1 MLRVEKKFWNWF
13 LKNPALLIV
22 AAGTVLSLLVRYWAK
37 EFQSEDM
44 EIFFRWLGK
53 VQENGGIHSLGVKI
67 GDYGMLFHFMLVIAS
82 WLPLPPVIAIK
93 AVLLPFDFIQAIAI
107 ALIVKHI
114 TGNKLISAIAYAAA
128 LLFPVTVM
136 NSAYWGQCASFFT
149 GFGLLCV
156 YFLLKEKPVPA
167 FLFMGLAFTIK
178 LQAIFFFPFLLF
190 YYVYKKNYSLLH
202 FLLIPAV
209 ILVSALPCILAG
221 RSPLEAFR
229 LLFSQSGQYEMLSCN
244 YPSFWGL
251 MFPNYEKAFYGELQ
265 GWAIVSTLM
274 VLAVGMVLLLRLKKP
289 LTETD
294 LMKVLALTL
303 YVCPLMLPNM
313 HERYDYTAILAC
325 LLVACLDRKTLPLL
339 LVFMLINMRT
349 YGDFLFGFHLG
360 YTVNWVALSI
370 ANIACFTLYAWNFVT
385 DIRRREACP

>member
-1 MLRVEKKFWNWF
+1 M
-13 LKNPALLIV
+13 
-22 AAGTVLSLLVRYWAK
+22 
-37 EFQSEDM
+37 
-44 EIFFRWLGK
+44 
-53 VQENGGIHSLGVKI
+53 
-67 GDYGMLFHFMLVIAS
+67 
-82 WLPLPPVIAIK
+82 
-93 AVLLPFDFIQAIAI
+93 
-107 ALIVKHI
+107 
-114 TGNKLISAIAYAAA
+114 
-128 LLFPVTVM
+128 
-136 NSAYWGQCASFFT
+136 
-149 GFGLLCV
+149 
-156 YFLLKEKPVPA
+156 
-167 FLFMGLAFTIK
+167 
-178 LQAIFFFPFLLF
+178 
-190 YYVYKKNYSLLH
+190 YKKNYSLLH

-339 LVFMLINMRT
+339 LV
-349 YGDFLFGFHLG
+349 LG
-360 YTVNWVALSI
+360 GLARL
-370 ANIACFTLYAWNFVT
+370 
-385 DIRRREACP
+385 